1 MNRVI
6 AAFKGL
12 IVMLIISLPLAAS
25 ASSGNSVMESADQLF
40 HAIKFWLC
48 VAPQIC
54 DLLLIL
60 VSVFLMLDGVRRW
73 GSNRSGAFSRTLI
86 GLFILHSS
94 SLEVPYVPYV
104 ALTLEVALAVRSV
117 HARHLKE
124 ADKSKFAYTIKATP
138 QGS

>member
-6 AAFKGL
+6 AACKGL

-40 HAIKFWLC
+40 HTIKFWLC

-54 DLLLIL
+54 DLLLIFIA
-60 VSVFLMLDGVRRW
+60 VFLMLDGVRRW

-94 SLEVPYVPYV
+94 SLEVPFVPYL
-104 ALTLEVALAVRSV
+104 ALTLEVGLGARSV
-117 HARHLKE
+117 YARHLKE
-124 ADKSKFAYTIKATP
+124 TGKPKLAYSIKATP

>member
-1 MNRVI
+1 MNRLI

-12 IVMLIISLPLAAS
+12 FVILIISLPLAAS
-25 ASSGNSVMESADQLF
+25 ASSGNSMMESADQAF
-40 HAIKFWLC
+40 HTIKFWLG

-54 DLLLIL
+54 DLLLIFF
-60 VSVFLMLDGVRRW
+60 SVFLMLDGVRRW

-104 ALTLEVALAVRSV
+104 ALTLEVALAARSV
-117 HARHLKE
+117 YARHQKE
-124 ADKSKFAYTIKATP
+124 RRPRGEQIVV
-138 QGS
+138 GLL

>member
-1 MNRVI
+1 MNRLI

-12 IVMLIISLPLAAS
+12 FVMLIISLPLAAS
-25 ASSGNSVMESADQLF
+25 ASSGNSVVESADQLF
-40 HAIKFWLC
+40 HTIKFWLC

-60 VSVFLMLDGVRRW
+60 FSVFLMLDGVRRW

-94 SLEVPYVPYV
+94 SAEVPYVPYV
-104 ALTLEVALAVRSV
+104 ALTLEVALAARSLQ
-117 HARHLKE
+117 ARHLKE
-124 ADKSKFAYTIKATP
+124 HRPKVEKILVSL
-138 QGS
+138 Q